1 MSIHLRCFVQLHI
14 TLSRNARNSVVV
26 VSYQALH
33 NLMYAAAEDSLML
46 QISHLEGRGIVQP
59 MNKTKRCL
67 SAVGLSSTALCL
79 CFLICKKQV
88 LSFIHTKK
96 FICQFAL
103 YIMFLLFFFVLF
115 IYLFLNL
122 DTIV

>member
-1 MSIHLRCFVQLHI
+1 
-14 TLSRNARNSVVV
+14 
-26 VSYQALH
+26 
-33 NLMYAAAEDSLML
+33 MYAAAEDSLML

-79 CFLICKKQV
+79 CFLICKKPV

-96 FICQFAL
+96 VICQFVL
-103 YIMFLLFFFVLF
+103 YIMFLLGFFLFCLFIFFF
-115 IYLFLNL
+115 NL